1 MKFYVLE
8 SPEIDLFGIAHVTV
22 EFILILKI
30 FTIRILGRFVWSTHF
45 LLCDRCWLTVLLTFL
60 CEATLWKQ
68 SVTLV
73 LEFFWQQN
81 RCFQFALNFFLLA
94 IGKKNCVCVH
104 KFAYFPFRYYYF
116 ETDTIFN
123 KEKKMHRFRK
133 ISQI

>member
-1 MKFYVLE
+1 MNSFLKFYVIGRT
-8 SPEIDLFGIAHVTV
+8 EIDLFGIAHVTV

-30 FTIRILGRFVWSTHF
+30 FTIRILGRFVWTSWSTHF
-45 LLCDRCWLTVLLTFL
+45 VQCDRCWLTVLLTFL

-73 LEFFWQQN
+73 LEFFLATKPLLLNSLLWIFFYWQ
-81 RCFQFALNFFLLA
+81 LE
-94 IGKKNCVCVH
+94 KNCVCVH

-123 KEKKMHRFRK
+123 KKKHT
-133 ISQI
+133 